1 MRPALKQ
8 SWQALPFPRAASNLR
23 DRLRLDLHT
32 VLFMAVAAILAYL
45 VLPPLFFTVQ
55 SSLAPPRGATGLS
68 LRHYVEVFSNPG
80 TLGMVGNT
88 LWFGL
93 GSSAMALVVGTLLAW
108 LVERTNTPFKSL
120 AYLAAFTSLAVPGII
135 KVIGWI
141 LLLGPE
147 AGIIN
152 IWLGGVFNIFT
163 LHGMILVEGMI
174 WTPVVFLLMVVP
186 FRSMDPSLE
195 ESAYLSGANVAR
207 TFFHIT
213 FKLAI
218 PAVLSVLILTL
229 VRSLESFEIPALVGV
244 PGGVAVLTTE
254 IYFKIKSGLRPDYGA
269 ASAYAVILMLMV
281 SVGLYYYSRI
291 SQDSRKFSTITGK
304 GFRPRE
310 LDLGRGRY
318 LAGLLLLLLPAIVV
332 LPVLALLWAS
342 VLPYYRGPTAEAIA
356 TLTFDN
362 YRGVVENLTIVTA
375 LKNSVVVA
383 IGAATATIFLTALT
397 AWIIIRTNVP
407 GRWILDHLASFTLVF
422 PGVVLGV
429 ALLQTYLAL
438 PIPIY
443 GTLWILVL
451 AFMTRYVP
459 FGMRYTSP
467 GLLQISRELEESAQL
482 SGAGWWT
489 TFTRIVLPLMMPVLF
504 GGWIYIFLLAVKEL
518 SVALLLYSPG
528 TSVIS
533 VKILDMWE
541 NGQITELSAFALVV
555 TAALVVIAMVFHQLS
570 MRYGVR
576 AH

>member
-1 MRPALKQ
+1 VRPAVKQ
-8 SWQALPFPRAASNLR
+8 RWEALPVPRLAAGLR
-23 DRLRLDLHT
+23 DGLRLDLHT
-32 VLFMAVAAILAYL
+32 VLFLIVAAILAYL
-45 VLPPLFFTVQ
+45 VLPPLYFTVQ
-55 SSLAPPRGATGLS
+55 SSLAPPRGGTGLS
-68 LRHYVEVFSNPG
+68 LRHYVDVLSNPG
-80 TLGMVGNT
+80 TLGMLGNT
-88 LWFGL
+88 LWFGF
-93 GSSAMALVVGTLLAW
+93 GSSIIALVVGTLLAW
-108 LVERTNTPFKSL
+108 LVERTNAPFKTL

-152 IWLGGVFNIFT
+152 TWLGGVFNIFT
-163 LHGMILVEGMI
+163 LPGMILVEGMI

-195 ESAYLSGANVAR
+195 ESAYMCGANVAR
-207 TFFHIT
+207 TFAHIT

-218 PAVLSVLILTL
+218 PAVLSVLILTV
-229 VRSLESFEIPALVGV
+229 VRSLESFEIPALVGI
-244 PGGVAVLTTE
+244 PGGVTVLTTE

-269 ASAYAVILMLMV
+269 ASAYAVILMLLV

-291 SQDSRKFSTITGK
+291 SQDSRRYSTITGK

-310 LDLGRGRY
+310 LDLGRARW
-318 LAGLLLLLLPAIVV
+318 LAALALLVLPAIVV

-342 VLPYYRGPTAEAIA
+342 VLPYYSRPSPEALA
-356 TLTFDN
+356 TVTLAN
-362 YRGVVENLTIVTA
+362 YRGVFENITIVTA
-375 LKNSVVVA
+375 LKNSVLVA
-383 IGAATATIFLTALT
+383 FGAATATMLLTAIT
-397 AWIIIRTNVP
+397 AWIVIRTNVA
-407 GRWILDHLASFTLVF
+407 GRWLLDHLASFTLVF

-489 TFTRIVLPLMMPVLF
+489 TFTRIVVPLMMPALF
-504 GGWIYIFLLAVKEL
+504 GGWIYVFLLAVKEL

-541 NGQITELSAFALVV
+541 NGQITELSAFALAV
-555 TAALVVIAMVFHQLS
+555 TAALVVIAMGFQRLS